1 LKAKIEALQL
11 NNDLPEAQ
19 NSDMAQIK
27 ADSKYS
33 QAECEKLRNLPAQ
46 MAVLRDLNN
55 KYKQAG

>member
-11 NNDLPEAQ
+11 NNDLLEAQ

-27 ADSKYS
+27 VDSKYS